1 MLKYGYSLKE
11 LLEWEEVKGKYA
23 DIEVNLYNKY
33 SEDEYVE
40 QGQGYSD
47 YEVREWD
54 LMDEETYN
62 AEILRGSDV
71 TVDFEEIY
79 GDKNAKCLVVLL
91 ENPQYVLRTD
101 PTSYDEDEIEE
112 VKDYFISGVEDEEQD
127 EKYEE
132 YCREVKECTT
142 LKELYDVLMKYDDYS
157 NAGAY
162 DLKLVDI
169 NK

>member
-11 LLEWEEVKGKYA
+11 LLEMEEVKGKYA

-79 GDKNAKCLVVLL
+79 GDKDAKCLIVLL
-91 ENPQYVLRTD
+91 ENPQYVLRAD
-101 PTSYDEDEIEE
+101 STSYDEDEIEE
-112 VKDYFISGVEDEEQD
+112 VKNYFISGVEDEEQD
-127 EKYEE
+127 EKYKE
-132 YCREVKECTT
+132 YCKEVKECVT
-142 LKELYDVLMKYDDYS
+142 LKELYEVLMQYDDYS

-169 NK
+169 NE